1 MQDLLLNIQFENVP
15 SIIKDHLEVLKP
27 IDHFTLAVNLFI
39 LIFSKWFATHY
50 GKIKDTKNSQARL
63 RILHVTNL
71 VLFITYLGAIIFEIT
86 LGRAISQTFLVI
98 LACYLL
104 IHFAEAFILKKYGKS
119 KTIEDFART
128 TETHTSRTLELFVS
142 FIILTITIVLL
153 INIWGFED
161 WLQTTSVLGF
171 LALFIFASKEYWAGD
186 FLSGILII
194 SQGRIERGDVI
205 KIQDENL
212 TAIVLQVDSFQTIVR
227 DLVNKHDVILPN
239 SKLRLARVDVLK
251 TELKK
256 GIREFEDF
264 WFGYGTDNDKI
275 KEMLEDAWN
284 NVASEGLIDKNG
296 GFVVANK
303 ECGDH
308 GVRWRLAYTLKSPH
322 KLIETGNQVRE
333 WAYLLQEKYGINLAT
348 PLTHDLIMT
357 TLKTKQV
364 TD

>member
-1 MQDLLLNIQFENVP
+1 MQDLLLNIRFENFP

-50 GKIKDTKNSQARL
+50 GKIKDTNNNQARL
-63 RILHVTNL
+63 RILHATNFI
-71 VLFITYLGAIIFEIT
+71 LFVTYLIAVIFEIT

-98 LACYLL
+98 LASYLL
-104 IHFAEAFILKKYGKS
+104 IHFAEAFILKKYGKT
-119 KTIEDFART
+119 KAIENFSRT

-142 FIILTITIVLL
+142 FIIVTVTIVLL

-205 KIQDENL
+205 KIRDEDL
-212 TAIVLQVDSFQTIVR
+212 TAIVLQIGSFQTIVR

-239 SKLRLARVDVLK
+239 SKLRLSRVDILK
-251 TELKK
+251 TDLKK

-264 WFGYGTDNDKI
+264 YFSYDSDTQKI
-275 KEMLEDAWN
+275 RELFNEVWEE
-284 NVASEGLIDKNG
+284 VVTEGLIDKNG
-296 GFVVANK
+296 GFIVANK

-308 GVRWRLAYTLKSPH
+308 GVRWRLAYSLKSPH
-322 KLIETGNQVRE
+322 KLIEAGNRIRE
-333 WAYLLQEKYGINLAT
+333 WAYDLQKKHGLELAT
-348 PLTHDLIMT
+348 PLTHDFPNNLPR
-357 TLKTKQV
+357 KS
-364 TD
+364 

>member
-1 MQDLLLNIQFENVP
+1 MQDLLLNIRFENFP

-50 GKIKDTKNSQARL
+50 GKIKDTNNNQARL
-63 RILHVTNL
+63 RILHATNFI
-71 VLFITYLGAIIFEIT
+71 LFVTYLIAVIFEIT

-98 LACYLL
+98 LASYLL

-119 KTIEDFART
+119 KTIENFART
-128 TETHTSRTLELFVS
+128 TETHTSRTLELFIS
-142 FIILTITIVLL
+142 FIIITITIVLL

-171 LALFIFASKEYWAGD
+171 LALFIFASKEYWAAD

-205 KIQDENL
+205 KIKDEDL
-212 TAIVLQVDSFQTIVR
+212 SAIVLQIGSFQTIVR
-227 DLVNKHDVILPN
+227 DLVNKHDIILPN
-239 SKLRLARVDVLK
+239 SKLRLARVDILK
-251 TELKK
+251 SDLK

-264 WFGYGTDNDKI
+264 WFGYGTEMK
-275 KEMLEDAWN
+275 KVEEMLEEAWKKTM
-284 NVASEGLIDKNG
+284 EDGLVDKYG
-296 GFVVANK
+296 GCIIANK

-322 KLIETGNQVRE
+322 KLIESGNRIRE
-333 WAYLLQEKYGINLAT
+333 WAYQLQYKHGLQLAT
-348 PLTHDLIMT
+348 PLTHDLS
-357 TLKTKQV
+357 KTSIQIQKLENG
-364 TD
+364 